1 MQSWEMRRAAARE
14 QLDADAEQQEKD
26 EQQRLKAR
34 DAKLEVHSLAPA
46 ARIHAPCILWSCLA
60 CHSRQSQQ
68 TAVLFA
74 AGLSPATLAWT

>member
-1 MQSWEMRRAAARE
+1 MQSWDMRRAAARE

-46 ARIHAPCILWSCLA
+46 AQGHALCTLWSCLA
-60 CHSRQSQQ
+60 CCSRQSER
-68 TAVLFA
+68 TYV
-74 AGLSPATLAWT
+74 